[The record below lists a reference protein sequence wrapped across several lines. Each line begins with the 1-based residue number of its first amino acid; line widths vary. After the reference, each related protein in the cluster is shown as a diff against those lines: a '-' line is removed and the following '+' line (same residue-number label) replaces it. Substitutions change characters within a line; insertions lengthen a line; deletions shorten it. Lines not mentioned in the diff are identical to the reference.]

1 MVKLKRVPQDQL
13 SEDRYKYLA
22 LDQAEPNLSDPLIG
36 PCSSS
41 RISISIGCYTRF
53 SSRRYWVPIGGGLI
67 AGAISVFDEGSPVS
81 AASSITQ
88 LNFVGAAV
96 TANVSVQS
104 PSGHPGIAATIT
116 VNPVTITDNPPAG
129 ARNGELWWESD
140 TGDLYVYYQDGDSAQ
155 WVTTNTGGAGPAG
168 SKGQKGE
175 IGAHR

>member
-1 MVKLKRVPQDQL
+1 MPKYLSGRAKRVPQDQL

-36 PCSSS
+36 PPVPAGSQYQLVA
-41 RISISIGCYTRF
+41 IPGHPG
-53 SSRRYWVPIGGGLI
+53 RRYWVPIGGGLI

-104 PSGHPGIAATIT
+104 PSGHPGIAAT
-116 VNPVTITDNPPAG
+116 VSYLLKAQYLLLG
-129 ARNGELWWESD
+129 GREL
-140 TGDLYVYYQDGDSAQ
+140 
-155 WVTTNTGGAGPAG
+155 
-168 SKGQKGE
+168 
-175 IGAHR
+175 